1 MQLEKKCKML
11 KLEEIPGNYPVYPR
25 HFTAETWNL
34 DLLTSSPFTAE
45 IQNLEFI

>member
-11 KLEEIPGNYPVYPR
+11 KLEEILGNYPVYPH